1 MCPIT
6 GMPAP
11 TIARTRES
19 IGPAPSSL
27 TASAPAS
34 LTKRIAFSSASSS
47 ETWND
52 PNGMSPT
59 TSGRFAPRVAARVS
73 ISISSID
80 AGTVESW
87 PSTTIAAE
95 SPTRIS
101 STPAPS
107 ASRALGASYAVTITI
122 FSPRR
127 LSSASSGSGSLPCVH
142 DA

>member
-1 MCPIT
+1 M
-6 GMPAP
+6 
-11 TIARTRES
+11 
-19 IGPAPSSL
+19 
-27 TASAPAS
+27 
-34 LTKRIAFSSASSS
+34 TKRIAFSSASSS

-52 PNGMSPT
+52 PKGMSPT

-87 PSTTIAAE
+87 PSITIAAE

-127 LSSASSGSGSLPCVH
+127 LSSASSGSGNLPCVH